1 MELTWNRGYED
12 YEDGAWPARK
22 EYLTG
27 IRQSLTPEKAA
38 ELNIHQ
44 LMDTMELLEELM
56 RYYTACRDL
65 HNLESLMQSYEPLL
79 EMLRAG
85 HPDLA
90 GCWYLEMEYARIH
103 ALVCMNQNDNRKAV
117 GYLEQALAHG
127 ERCFSCLKAEADSFL
142 EEQRLFLA
150 WSCAECRNE
159 MATAC
164 ERILDSQKM
173 HQVLVDSVPLLQYVE
188 SCLGDGDGICEKA
201 AEFYSRIG
209 GIHYQYNEFADGD
222 LCYTHAKELFERLAD
237 KLHSDFYRTRALF
250 IYGLHGIDAFTRRGN
265 TDVILA
271 CENETLQFL
280 DGGAEGCNR
289 SIAEGA
295 LAMIYM
301 QRGTAIQQSGGSI
314 NDAVHWTE
322 KSVDLFGNAQEALEK
337 DIVSIENANARNV
350 LTDIAARL
358 YSGSVA
364 AMDVLGVQ
372 YYVSG
377 RADEAQGVFEE
388 TLSMIANPGDYT
400 LSESASLL
408 IRAESC
414 EYLAL
419 LSADGGDWKEAEH
432 YGTLAMDFSEKVAQA
447 TGNPAAWQIAIVSAA
462 LVSEIAER
470 AKNKPKMG
478 AAAAKGLAACDEME
492 KLMPDNGILSLR
504 ANLIKREKKSK
515 RRFF

>member
-12 YEDGAWPARK
+12 YEDSAWPARK
-22 EYLTG
+22 EYLTEIQQG
-27 IRQSLTPEKAA
+27 LTPEKTAG
-38 ELNIHQ
+38 LNIYE
-44 LMDTMELLEELM
+44 LMDTLERMEELM
-56 RYYTACRDL
+56 RYYTVCRDL
-65 HNLESLMQSYEPLL
+65 YSLESLMQSYEPLL
-79 EMLRAG
+79 ERLRAE
-85 HPDLA
+85 HPDTA
-90 GCWYLEMEYARIH
+90 GFWYLEMEYARLH
-103 ALVCMNQNDNRKAV
+103 ALLCMNQNDNRQAV
-117 GYLEQALAHG
+117 TRLEQALAHG
-127 ERCFSCLKAEADSFL
+127 ERCFSCLQAEEDSFQ

-188 SCLGDGDGICEKA
+188 SCLGDGDGICEKT

-209 GIHYQYNEFADGD
+209 GIHYQYSEFADGD
-222 LCYTHAKELFERLAD
+222 RWYTHARELFEHLAD
-237 KLHSDFYRTRALF
+237 KLHSDFYRARALM
-250 IYGLHGIDAFTRRGN
+250 IYSLHGIDAFTRRGN
-265 TDVILA
+265 TDIILA
-271 CENETLQFL
+271 CENEALQFL
-280 DGGAEGCNR
+280 DSGAEGCSR

-314 NDAVHWTE
+314 NDAVRWTE

-337 DIVSIENANARNV
+337 DSVHVENANAGNV

-372 YYVSG
+372 YYAAG
-377 RADEAQGVFEE
+377 RADEARGVFEE
-388 TLSMIANPGDYT
+388 VLSMIANPGDYT

-408 IRAESC
+408 IRSESC

-419 LSADGGDWKEAEH
+419 LSADGGDWKEADH

-447 TGNPAAWQIAIVSAA
+447 TGDPAAWQIAAVSAA

-470 AKNKPKMG
+470 ARNKPKMG
-478 AAAAKGLAACDEME
+478 AAAARGLAACDELE
-492 KLMPDNGILSLR
+492 RLTPGNGILSLR
-504 ANLIKREKKSK
+504 GNLIKREKKSK